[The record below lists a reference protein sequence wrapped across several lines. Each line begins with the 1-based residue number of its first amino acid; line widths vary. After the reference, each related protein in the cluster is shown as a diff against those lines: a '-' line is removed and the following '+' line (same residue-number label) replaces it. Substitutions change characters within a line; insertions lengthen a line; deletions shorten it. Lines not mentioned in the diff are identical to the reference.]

1 MVFLWALS
9 FNQLSLHAAFDLLS
23 TQSKGRRVIKRDD
36 FFSQM
41 SPLLQHHMT
50 SADVAILFKLLDR
63 DNDGE
68 ISRIEFFASLHM
80 AKDLNA
86 TNQTRRHGY
95 VSVEATPR
103 DIAIEEFESR
113 DVDNLSNIASA
124 GSGITLGRPGTP
136 PPRDIATPSLAVSDM
151 PSPPH
156 LNFTL
161 S

>member
-86 TNQTRRHGY
+86 TNQTRRHGCRPLPPLAPNQLHTTLTPCPPIHWFG
-95 VSVEATPR
+95 VLPVVLELLDSLTGVE
-103 DIAIEEFESR
+103 S
-113 DVDNLSNIASA
+113 
-124 GSGITLGRPGTP
+124 
-136 PPRDIATPSLAVSDM
+136 
-151 PSPPH
+151 
-156 LNFTL
+156 
-161 S
+161 